1 MLLKKIP
8 AICALAFGLAIA
20 PGGASAASNPQ
31 VLIKTSEGEIVV
43 ELYPDKA
50 PKSVANFLQYVEDD
64 HYAGTVFHR
73 VISGFMIQGGGF
85 GEDFYEGNLQT
96 RKTRAPI
103 EIESNNGLKNDRGT
117 IAMARTADPNSATA
131 QFYINVVDNASL
143 NYPGHDGH
151 GYTVFG
157 KVVDGMDVVDRIREV
172 PTGTMGPFQDVPKTP
187 VRIESVT
194 RVGN

>member
-20 PGGASAASNPQ
+20 PDGASAQANPQ

-43 ELYPDKA
+43 ELYPEKA
-50 PKSVANFLQYVEDD
+50 PKSVANFLQYVDED
-64 HYAGTVFHR
+64 HYAGTIFHR

-85 GEDFYEGNLQT
+85 GEDFYDGNLQT
-96 RKTRAPI
+96 RKTRPPI
-103 EIESNNGLKNDRGT
+103 EIESKNGLKNDRGT
-117 IAMARTADPNSATA
+117 IAMARTGNPNSATS

-157 KVVDGMDVVDRIREV
+157 KVIEGMDVVDRIRDV
-172 PTGTMGPFQDVPKTP
+172 PTGTLGPFQDVPKTP
-187 VRIESVT
+187 VLIEAVV
-194 RVGN
+194 RLGG

>member
-8 AICALAFGLAIA
+8 AICALALGLAIA
-20 PGGASAASNPQ
+20 PDGATAASNPQ
-31 VLIKTSEGEIVV
+31 VLIETSEGSIVV

-50 PKSVANFLQYVEDD
+50 PKSVANFLQYVDD
-64 HYAGTVFHR
+64 KHYNGTIFHR

-85 GEDFYEGNLQT
+85 GEDFYEGRLQT
-96 RKTRAPI
+96 RKTREPI
-103 EIESNNGLKNDRGT
+103 EIESRNGLKNDRGT

-131 QFYINVVDNASL
+131 QFYINVVDNSSL

-157 KVVDGMDVVDRIREV
+157 KVVKGMDVVDAIRKV
-172 PTGTMGPFQDVPKTP
+172 PTTTLGPFQDVPEQP
-187 VRIESVT
+187 VRIESVS
-194 RVGN
+194 RVGK

>member
-8 AICALAFGLAIA
+8 AICALALGLAIG
-20 PGGASAASNPQ
+20 PEGASAQSNPQ

-50 PKSVANFLQYVEDD
+50 PKSVANFLQYVDDD
-64 HYAGTVFHR
+64 HYDGTIFHR

-85 GEDFYEGNLQT
+85 GADFYDGNLQT

-117 IAMARTADPNSATA
+117 IAMARTGDPNSATS
-131 QFYINVVDNASL
+131 QFYINVVDNDSL
-143 NYPGHDGH
+143 NYPGHDGY

-157 KVVDGMDVVDRIREV
+157 RVIEGMDVVDRIRKV
-172 PTGTMGPFQDVPKTP
+172 PTGTVGPFRDVPREP
-187 VRIESVT
+187 VLIESVV
-194 RVGN
+194 RVGG

>member
-20 PGGASAASNPQ
+20 PAGASAQANPQ

-43 ELYPDKA
+43 ELYPDKT
-50 PKSVANFLQYVEDD
+50 PKSVANFLQYVEDN

-96 RKTRAPI
+96 RKTRALI
-103 EIESNNGLKNDRGT
+103 ETESKNGLKNDRG
-117 IAMARTADPNSATA
+117 S
-131 QFYINVVDNASL
+131 
-143 NYPGHDGH
+143 
-151 GYTVFG
+151 
-157 KVVDGMDVVDRIREV
+157 IR
-172 PTGTMGPFQDVPKTP
+172 M
-187 VRIESVT
+187 
-194 RVGN
+194 